1 MVLDYLFSSQESVSH
16 TIRTQWGHEVLLAFA
31 THSSSRQELRRVQSL
46 LLKASLQ
53 ARNQR
58 DFRGLSVKIE
68 QRNGPI
74 LDRQAHNYMG
84 NKKPKAIY

>member
-16 TIRTQWGHEVLLAFA
+16 TIRTQRGHEVLLAFA

-68 QRNGPI
+68 QPSGTI
-74 LDRQAHNYMG
+74 LHQKDYCYMG
-84 NKKPKAIY
+84 NKKL